1 MSMFEHSVLIRRPI
15 EEVFAFLHDPANDP
29 VWQTSLVETRLSS
42 PMGVG
47 ATLTEVR
54 HFLGKRAELTFEI
67 TEYEPPTRSSKRAVA
82 GPVPISAGY
91 ILEPA
96 DGGTKVTMV
105 GETDAHGFFRLAEPV
120 FARMASRELETNA
133 GHLKDL
139 LEAASSNRD
148 RR

>member
-1 MSMFEHSVLIRRPI
+1 VSVFKHSVLIERPI

-29 VWQTSLVETRLSS
+29 VWQTSLVESKLSG
-42 PMGVG
+42 PMGLG

-54 HFLGKRAELTFEI
+54 RFLGRQAELTFEI
-67 TEYEPPTRSSKRAVA
+67 TEYEPPTRSSMRAIS
-82 GPVPISAGY
+82 GPVPMTAGY

-96 DGGTKVTMV
+96 EGGTQVTMV

-120 FARMASRELETNA
+120 FARMASRELEANA

-139 LEAASSNRD
+139 LEATSS
-148 RR
+148 